1 LTSGYRNSNLTSTSY
16 HLGGNSELSLCSPS
30 RDRSSRPR
38 RPSSATSAIL
48 SGDDENADDDGDYDD
63 FDDECD
69 IDDDN
74 SDASSI
80 RYAMMKRKLLRQDE
94 LRRAQGLSTQTATS
108 NAGATHAPVRFAD
121 VAATTGYDTSAPRPT
136 EHLDHSEY
144 GPAPDVDDPEQ
155 MAIYEAWL
163 WQKHHESQQRM
174 QQRQHHHE
182 EQDGPNQESKHLQH
196 VDSGFDETMVEALE
210 RGDDDGC
217 ARVLSGSSQSTEKCG
232 SDGMAAKSVLS
243 ARSVLEVKGGTEVNV
258 GRSRV
263 R

>member
-1 LTSGYRNSNLTSTSY
+1 
-16 HLGGNSELSLCSPS
+16 
-30 RDRSSRPR
+30 
-38 RPSSATSAIL
+38 
-48 SGDDENADDDGDYDD
+48 
-63 FDDECD
+63 
-69 IDDDN
+69 
-74 SDASSI
+74 
-80 RYAMMKRKLLRQDE
+80 
-94 LRRAQGLSTQTATS
+94 
-108 NAGATHAPVRFAD
+108 
-121 VAATTGYDTSAPRPT
+121 
-136 EHLDHSEY
+136 
-144 GPAPDVDDPEQ
+144 